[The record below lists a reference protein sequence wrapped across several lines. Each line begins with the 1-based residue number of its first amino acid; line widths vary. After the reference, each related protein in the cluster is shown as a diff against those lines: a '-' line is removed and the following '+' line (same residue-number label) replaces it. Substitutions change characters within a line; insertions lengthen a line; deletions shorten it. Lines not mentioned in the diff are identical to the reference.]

1 MQTILQMTLSITF
14 QYGCAELLQNSTQNA
29 FTRKTDPPRC
39 SKARFG
45 SFLPL
50 ARREGSQGP
59 VTGGQST
66 LLAVVDLGQ
75 DLAGARRGKTKHSK
89 MQISDGPFSPE
100 SAVAV
105 PLQTL
110 WSQLS
115 SRMITSSSG
124 CVVPR
129 HLCTV
134 YLSLMLGD

>member
-50 ARREGSQGP
+50 ARREGLQGP

-75 DLAGARRGKTKHSK
+75 DLAGAPRGKTKHSK
-89 MQISDGPFSPE
+89 MQISDGPGPFSPE

-110 WSQLS
+110 FELKNDNFLNLLCCP
-115 SRMITSSSG
+115 TSPVH
-124 CVVPR
+124 CVSFP
-129 HLCTV
+129 HAW
-134 YLSLMLGD
+134 

>member
-1 MQTILQMTLSITF
+1 MRRAAPEF
-14 QYGCAELLQNSTQNA
+14 NPNFA

-50 ARREGSQGP
+50 ARREGWQGP

-89 MQISDGPFSPE
+89 MQISDGSGPFSPE
-100 SAVAV
+100 SAV
-105 PLQTL
+105 PWQTL
-110 WSQLS
+110 VGLS
-115 SRMITSSSG
+115 
-124 CVVPR
+124 
-129 HLCTV
+129 
-134 YLSLMLGD
+134 

>member
-1 MQTILQMTLSITF
+1 MQTILQMTLSIIF
-14 QYGCAELLQNSTQNA
+14 QYGCAVLLQNSTQNA

-45 SFLPL
+45 SFLPP

-89 MQISDGPFSPE
+89 MQISGGFLLKVQFPDKQFLVSAELKDDNFLKRLCCHTSP
-100 SAVAV
+100 VH
-105 PLQTL
+105 
-110 WSQLS
+110 
-115 SRMITSSSG
+115 
-124 CVVPR
+124 CVYFP
-129 HLCTV
+129 HAW
-134 YLSLMLGD
+134 